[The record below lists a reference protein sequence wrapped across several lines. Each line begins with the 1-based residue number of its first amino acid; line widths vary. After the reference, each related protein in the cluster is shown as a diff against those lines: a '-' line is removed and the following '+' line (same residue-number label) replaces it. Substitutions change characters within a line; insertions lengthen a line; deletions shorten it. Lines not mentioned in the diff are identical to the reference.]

1 MIPVVIDPVS
11 VPLLQVE
18 RHEWQR
24 AEASLELA
32 RITRQPLRL
41 CEALAELGRCERRS
55 GQPENAADRF
65 DEALRWARVVSSAD
79 LLADL
84 LCERGEL
91 AADQAVDPDT
101 PLADP
106 EPDAWLMARACAAEA
121 ASLAALTSDPGW
133 EVQVLL
139 RASDL
144 FHRLGIAG
152 EAVALQTRAMERSG
166 GTSPRRGTPPAAT
179 DELANPTVQ

>member
-1 MIPVVIDPVS
+1 MNPVVIDPVS

-32 RITRQPLRL
+32 RFTQQPLRL

-55 GQPENAADRF
+55 GQAANAAQRF
-65 DEALRWARVVSSAD
+65 DDALAWARVLGSAD
-79 LLADL
+79 LLAEL

-91 AADQAVDPDT
+91 AADGAIDPEAPRDDPD
-101 PLADP
+101 
-106 EPDAWLMARACAAEA
+106 PDDWLLARACAAEA
-121 ASLAALTSDPGW
+121 ASLAAHTSDPGW

-144 FHRLGIAG
+144 FNRLGISG
-152 EAVALQTRAMERSG
+152 EAVALQTRAMERLGGAPSARSG
-166 GTSPRRGTPPAAT
+166 PPPAISAQ
-179 DELANPTVQ
+179 AHPTVQ

>member
-1 MIPVVIDPVS
+1 MNPVVIDPVS
-11 VPLLQVE
+11 VPLLLVE

-55 GQPENAADRF
+55 GDGDAAAVRF
-65 DEALRWARVVSSAD
+65 DEALQWARCLASVD

-91 AADQAVDPDT
+91 AADAAIDAVT
-101 PLADP
+101 PGNDP
-106 EPDAWLMARACAAEA
+106 EPDAWLQARACAAEA
-121 ASLAALTSDPGW
+121 AQLAAHTSDPAW

-144 FHRLGIAG
+144 FNRLGSSVD
-152 EAVALQTRAMERSG
+152 AVALQARALLRQKQS
-166 GTSPRRGTPPAAT
+166 TAAAMAVEAVT
-179 DELANPTVQ
+179 QS

>member
-1 MIPVVIDPVS
+1 MNPVVIDPVS

-65 DEALRWARVVSSAD
+65 DESLRWARVVGSAD

-91 AADQAVDPDT
+91 AADEAVDPEA
-101 PLADP
+101 PRADP
-106 EPDAWLMARACAAEA
+106 EPDAWLLARACAAEA
-121 ASLAALTSDPGW
+121 ACLAAQTSDPGW

-144 FHRLGIAG
+144 FNRLGIAG
-152 EAVALQTRAMERSG
+152 EAVALQTRAMERLG
-166 GTSPRRGTPPAAT
+166 GATPRAGTPPAAI
-179 DELANPTVQ
+179 DGQAHPTVQ